1 MSADDDVDWTWCALA
16 QDCVDVIQR
25 HVVNHSVVNLHDLIT
40 TPEGKEEVQEK
51 VLERKVQ
58 QKCVKC

>member
-1 MSADDDVDWTWCALA
+1 MSADDDVDWTWSALA

-40 TPEGKEEVQEK
+40 TPKGKEEFQEK
-51 VLERKVQ
+51 VLERKV
-58 QKCVKC
+58 

>member
-1 MSADDDVDWTWCALA
+1 MSADDDVDWTWSALA

-40 TPEGKEEVQEK
+40 TPKGKEEVQEK
-51 VLERKVQ
+51 VLERKV
-58 QKCVKC
+58 